1 MKKIILAI
9 SMLLLVSTASAQ
21 GLSGFLGGL
30 FGKKGDK
37 TESTENTGSS
47 SSSSDL
53 LSSVLGSILGGA
65 MPLSEGTLEGTWNY
79 TGTACVLESEAALAN
94 IGGTVVTDKIEEKL
108 DGYLAKVGLKEGTC
122 TFTFIG
128 SDSCVVKIGPKELA
142 GNYELNAEE
151 KKINFNF
158 YGYLNFTTHVAYNV
172 TSMDIV
178 FNADK
183 LLALI
188 QGVTSKISS
197 TSASASEATE
207 ESSAGG
213 LSSLLGSSSSTFS
226 TISALLSNYDGMM
239 LGVELKK

>member
-37 TESTENTGSS
+37 TENTEKTESS

-108 DGYLAKVGLKEGTC
+108 DGYLTKVGLKEGTC